1 MTRRPPRPGSW
12 RGGPRPPT
20 PGRPQEHEST
30 RFSSGDFDRV
40 LHDAIT
46 SLPEEFRA
54 VLELVPVVVDLWP
67 SEELAQSVADGGGTE
82 DLMGL
87 YVGPPMSE
95 WNRSDAPP
103 ETAVIYLFQRPLEQS
118 CRTRAELAEQI
129 RITLFHELGHCLGF
143 DEDGLG
149 RIGLE

>member
-1 MTRRPPRPGSW
+1 MSRRASRPGSW
-12 RGGPRPPT
+12 RGGPRPP
-20 PGRPQEHEST
+20 
-30 RFSSGDFDRV
+30 SGDRPHDAAALRVSSSDFDQV
-40 LHDAIT
+40 LHGAIE

-54 VLELVPVVVDLWP
+54 LLEVVPVVIDLWP
-67 SEELAQSVADGGGTE
+67 SKELAASVGDGGGTE

-87 YVGPPMSE
+87 YVGPPLAE
-95 WNRSDAPP
+95 WNRGDAPP
-103 ETAVIYLFQRPLEQS
+103 ETAVIYLFQRPLEGS

-143 DEDGLG
+143 DEGGLG

>member
-1 MTRRPPRPGSW
+1 VSRRSPRPGSW
-12 RGGPRPPT
+12 RGGPRPPSG
-20 PGRPQEHEST
+20 GRSREPAPLSVSST
-30 RFSSGDFDRV
+30 EFDHV
-40 LHDAIT
+40 LRGAIA
-46 SLPEEFRA
+46 SLPDEFRA
-54 VLELVPVVVDLWP
+54 VLDLVPVVVDLWP
-67 SEELAQSVADGGGTE
+67 SEELAESVGDGGGAE

-95 WNRSDAPP
+95 WNRSDGPP

-118 CRTRAELAEQI
+118 CTTRAELAEQI

>member
-1 MTRRPPRPGSW
+1 MA
-12 RGGPRPPT
+12 
-20 PGRPQEHEST
+20 
-30 RFSSGDFDRV
+30 RFSSAEFDRV
-40 LHDAIT
+40 LHGAIA

-67 SEELAQSVADGGGTE
+67 GEELARSVADGGGTE

-87 YVGPPMSE
+87 YVGPPMAE

-118 CRTRAELAEQI
+118 CRSRAELAEQI

-143 DEDGLG
+143 DENGLG

>member
-1 MTRRPPRPGSW
+1 MSRRSPRPGSW
-12 RGGPRPPT
+12 RGGPRPPSG
-20 PGRPQEHEST
+20 GRPREPGPL
-30 RFSSGDFDRV
+30 RVSSAEFDQV
-40 LHDAIT
+40 LKGAIA
-46 SLPEEFRA
+46 SLPEEFRSLLD
-54 VLELVPVVVDLWP
+54 VVPVVVDLWP
-67 SEELAQSVADGGGTE
+67 SEELAESVEDGGGTE

-95 WNRSDAPP
+95 WNRTDGPP

-118 CRTRAELAEQI
+118 CATRAELAEQI